1 MMRCTAKTVGLQMSE
16 KYFPKVVLMALFQ
29 KFWTF
34 HLKTTMWHFRTRSF
48 CLLAP
53 LKFSGVPVQ
62 AAVDVLK
69 ELELAAPFGMTV
81 FPPGYHPPAAS
92 VH

>member
-1 MMRCTAKTVGLQMSE
+1 
-16 KYFPKVVLMALFQ
+16 MAFQ
-29 KFWTF
+29 DQE
-34 HLKTTMWHFRTRSF
+34 L
-48 CLLAP
+48 LPLAP
-53 LKFSGVPVQ
+53 LQLSGVPVQ
-62 AAVDVLK
+62 EAVDVLK